1 MLKIISKIVIAKSRV
16 SLSLSSVTGSRGY
29 TTRSHNAAARFR
41 WTSRPNPRKTR
52 LLSAN
57 WYRVL
62 TQFRSGVGGPCRG
75 GLSRVRVPPR
85 GVLSLSLWHALLSTR
100 ALEIERGPSIP
111 LFTYIYIY
119 TFAKWLPTGH
129 GSWRI
134 LRPTGVISLKD
145 SRRCFLSHTYNG
157 YESFNAGRLGLK
169 REEIERILFREERCV
184 NFKSICFAWHLK

>member
-1 MLKIISKIVIAKSRV
+1 MRPLVFGEPVVPTLEKRDYSR
-16 SLSLSSVTGSRGY
+16 LIGTEFWR
-29 TTRSHNAAARFR
+29 NFEAALEGRAG
-41 WTSRPNPRKTR
+41 
-52 LLSAN
+52 AD
-57 WYRVL
+57 
-62 TQFRSGVGGPCRG
+62 CRG
-75 GLSRVRVPPR
+75 SGFRPVASF
-85 GVLSLSLWHALLSTR
+85 LSLSLWHALLSTR

>member
-1 MLKIISKIVIAKSRV
+1 MRPLVFGEPVVPTLEKRDYSRLIGTEFWRNFEAALEGRAGADCRGSGFRPV
-16 SLSLSSVTGSRGY
+16 ASFLSLSG
-29 TTRSHNAAARFR
+29 TRFS
-41 WTSRPNPRKTR
+41 PP
-52 LLSAN
+52 
-57 WYRVL
+57 
-62 TQFRSGVGGPCRG
+62 
-75 GLSRVRVPPR
+75 VPWK
-85 GVLSLSLWHALLSTR
+85 LNEALLF
-100 ALEIERGPSIP
+100 PSSHI
-111 LFTYIYIY
+111 YIYIY

-184 NFKSICFAWHLK
+184 NFDDKSICFAWHLK